1 LDPGHET
8 VGRIDLRFPIHD
20 SRFTMMKLALK
31 YGLMITFVVVAWVVI
46 THFVFP
52 LPPTSRLNGLAPVI
66 FNLAAIVAIYLAI
79 KARKAEIGELI
90 FKDGIKQG
98 LAVSL
103 VYAISAC
110 IFFLILLLM
119 VGPTLM
125 SNEPM
130 PADYPI
136 WKVALTAT
144 VGMFFGSLIL
154 GLVYSTIISFF
165 LAKRPPR

>member
-1 LDPGHET
+1 ML
-8 VGRIDLRFPIHD
+8 
-20 SRFTMMKLALK
+20 KLALK
-31 YGLMITFVVVAWVVI
+31 YGLMITIVVIVWVVI

-52 LPPTSRLNGLAPVI
+52 LAPTSKLNGLAPVI

-79 KARKAEIGELI
+79 KARKAGIGELI
-90 FKDGIKQG
+90 FKDGIKTG

-103 VYAISAC
+103 VYAVSAC
-110 IFFLILLLM
+110 IFFFILLLM

-130 PADYPI
+130 SADLPI
-136 WKVALTAT
+136 WKVALAATA
-144 VGMFFGSLIL
+144 GMFFGSLIL

-165 LAKRPPR
+165 LAKRTPR